1 MGRILVTGGSGY
13 IGSHTIVA
21 LLEAGY
27 EVVSIDDHSRSH
39 DFIMDRIEQ
48 ITGTKVVNHRINL
61 VDRPALEAFFQR
73 EHHGITGVIHFA
85 AFKAVGESSAKPLLY
100 FENNLVGQMNLMRCV
115 EQYNIPHFVFSSSCT
130 VYGNPESL
138 PVTEHS
144 PLLEP
149 ESPYGRTKV
158 IGEAFLRDWVK
169 VSATRVVALRYFNP
183 VGAHPSALIG
193 EFSRGIPENLLPYI
207 TQTAAGIRERLTI
220 YGRDYPTRDG
230 TCVRDYL
237 HVCDVAQAHVAAI
250 RHLEKHAD
258 APSFDVFNLGSGVG
272 QTVLEMVQAF
282 EEVSGAPLAYSFG
295 ERRTGDVVAVYADN
309 TKAREQLGWTTQ
321 YSLQDMLRTAWAWE
335 QALSQSHNAHL

>member
-13 IGSHTIVA
+13 IGSHTVVA

-39 DFIMDRIEQ
+39 DFIMDRIKQ
-48 ITGTKVVNHRINL
+48 ITGTEVVNHRINL
-61 VDRPALEAFFQR
+61 VDRATLEDFFCN
-73 EHHGITGVIHFA
+73 EHTGITGVIHFA
-85 AFKAVGESSAKPLLY
+85 AYKAVGESVANPLLY
-100 FENNLVGQMNLMRCV
+100 FENNLVGQINLMRCV
-115 EQYNIPHFVFSSSCT
+115 DQYNIPHFVFSSSCT

-138 PVTEHS
+138 PVTESS

-149 ESPYGRTKV
+149 ESPYGRTKL
-158 IGEAFLRDWVK
+158 IGEAFLRDWVL
-169 VSATRVVALRYFNP
+169 VCPTRVAALRYFNP

-193 EFSRGIPENLLPYI
+193 EFSRGVPENLLPYI

-237 HVCDVAQAHVAAI
+237 HVCDVALAHVAALK
-250 RHLEKHAD
+250 HLERHTD
-258 APSFDVFNLGSGVG
+258 APPFDVFNLGSGVG

-282 EEVSGAPLAYSFG
+282 EEVTGTPLTYTFG

-309 TKAREQLGWTTQ
+309 RKAREQLGWSTL

-335 QALSQSHNAHL
+335 QALSQSHNTRQ